1 MKLEEHLRCIEGQAH
16 SLVPDMSDPDGLL
29 KTIVAFS
36 NTSGGTLFI
45 GVDPDGSPVGLEFP
59 WHAENMLMN
68 LIRDSVRPLVLP
80 RMGILSLEDRSVLK
94 VTVYPG
100 PLRPYHLVGKGAF
113 VRVGLVNR
121 PADQGVIDSL
131 SLFTA
136 GRGFDEEPMLGLG
149 PDALDLEAAAD
160 VFAPLGKALSFD
172 LKALRILVDLGGSV
186 VPTVGG
192 MILFGRDKEEYFPD
206 AWLQCGRFEGR
217 DKSVVLGSVE
227 FREHLPLLPAR
238 ALEFLGSYYIEG
250 VSARQCSSMPLLALR
265 EAVINALVHAEYS
278 RKGSPVRLSVF
289 DDRVEVENPGVLHS
303 GLGMPDILAGVSVL
317 RNRVIGRVFKE
328 LGLIDQWG
336 SGVHRMLGECRRL
349 GLPEPSFHEMGNHF
363 RVVFPVLGSGR
374 TGISRTPGRIPEAPP
389 SSEDSD
395 GLPEPHYTVTGV

>member
-1 MKLEEHLRCIEGQAH
+1 MKFEEHLRCIEGQAF
-16 SLVPDMSDPDGLL
+16 SLIRDMSDPEGLL
-29 KTIVAFS
+29 QTIVAFS
-36 NTSGGTLFI
+36 NTAGGTLFVGI
-45 GVDPDGSPVGLEFP
+45 DEDGQPAGLEFP
-59 WHAENMLMN
+59 WHVENMLMN
-68 LIRDSVRPLVLP
+68 LISDSIRPLVLP
-80 RMGILSLEDRSVLK
+80 RMDTLSIEDRNVLK

-100 PLRPYHLVGKGAF
+100 PLRPYLLVGKGAF
-113 VRVGLVNR
+113 VRVGAVDR

-131 SLFTA
+131 SRFTTA
-136 GRGFDEEPMLGLG
+136 RGFDEEPMLGLG
-149 PDALDLEAAAD
+149 PDALDLECAAE
-160 VFAPLGKALSFD
+160 VFHPIGKALPAD
-172 LKALRILVDLGGSV
+172 LKALRILIDVGGV
-186 VPTVGG
+186 LVPSVGG
-192 MILFGRDKEEYFPD
+192 MILFGREKEDYFPD
-206 AWLQCGRFEGR
+206 VWLQCGRFQGR

-227 FREHLPLLPAR
+227 FRDHLPLLPAR

-250 VSARQCSSMPLLALR
+250 VSARQCSPMPLMAMR

-303 GLGMPDILAGVSVL
+303 GLGMPDIMGGVSVL

-363 RVVFPVLGSGR
+363 RVVFPVLGSGK

-389 SSEDSD
+389 SADHSD
-395 GLPEPHYTVTGV
+395 TSPEPRYTLTEA